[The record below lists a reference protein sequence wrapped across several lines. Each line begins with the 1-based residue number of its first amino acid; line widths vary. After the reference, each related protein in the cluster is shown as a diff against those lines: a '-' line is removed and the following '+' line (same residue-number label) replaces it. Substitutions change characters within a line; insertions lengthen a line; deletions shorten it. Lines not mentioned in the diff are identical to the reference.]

1 MFDVQIIPSN
11 GFCHPLAFMRTSRAN
26 EAIRAILEFFYEYI
40 LFKTA
45 TLITEIL
52 ACNLEELSRHLFF
65 TALQIP
71 KSISHIFNP
80 EKYLI

>member
-1 MFDVQIIPSN
+1 MFDVQIIPPN
-11 GFCHPLAFMRTSRAN
+11 GFCHPLASMRTSRAN

-52 ACNLEELSRHLFF
+52 ACNLEELREDIKRKKTFLSGIARI
-65 TALQIP
+65 T
-71 KSISHIFNP
+71 
-80 EKYLI
+80 